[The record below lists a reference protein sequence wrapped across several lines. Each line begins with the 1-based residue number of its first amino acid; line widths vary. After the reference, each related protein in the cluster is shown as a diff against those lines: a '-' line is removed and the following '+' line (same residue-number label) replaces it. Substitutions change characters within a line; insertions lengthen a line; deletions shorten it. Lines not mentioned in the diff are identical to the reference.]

1 MGLFIILV
9 VDDNFDLRNYVLRIL
24 WKFNFIVVFVRDGV
38 EGFEIVIIYYFDVI
52 IIDLM
57 MLVVFGLDLIKM
69 IREEK

>member
-1 MGLFIILV
+1 MVVIIILV
-9 VDDNFDLRNYVLRIL
+9 VDDNLDLRNYVLRIL
-24 WKFNFIVVFVRDGV
+24 WKFNFNVVLVRDGV
-38 EGFEIVIIYYFDVI
+38 EGFEFVEIYYFYVI